1 MCMNNIVKISNS
13 VILLLRSM
21 EEICM
26 FGNVAFIAAEVI
38 KEEYVEAFRICCVFC
53 KTLKMV

>member
-1 MCMNNIVKISNS
+1 MYMNNIVKISNS

-26 FGNVAFIAAEVI
+26 FVNVAFIAAEVI
-38 KEEYVEAFRICCVFC
+38 KEEYVEAFCIWCVFC

>member
-1 MCMNNIVKISNS
+1 MNNIVKISNS

-26 FGNVAFIAAEVI
+26 FVNVAFIAAEVI
-38 KEEYVEAFRICCVFC
+38 KEEYVEAFCIWCVFC